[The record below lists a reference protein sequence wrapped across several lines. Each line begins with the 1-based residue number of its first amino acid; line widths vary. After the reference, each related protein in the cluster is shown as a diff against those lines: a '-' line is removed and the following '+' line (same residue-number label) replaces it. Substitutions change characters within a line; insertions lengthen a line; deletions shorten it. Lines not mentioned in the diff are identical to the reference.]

1 MIWAKVRSYWEHVE
15 GTHWELDKHVENPFG
30 PKILIPPPSPKRKKN
45 LGP

>member
-1 MIWAKVRSYWEHVE
+1 MIWDKVRSCWEHVG
-15 GTHWELDKHVENPFG
+15 GTHWELDKQVENPFG